1 MPAPEDRNIPI
12 TEAPKPESEA
22 HSSDIPDCRPDSSVG
37 PPAIADSQREESPM
51 EIMQRFIEQ
60 DRSLS
65 KEVDPLQN
73 LKPAA
78 EDTEKPST
86 ELIEKDRLNE
96 ILEHARREDIPYKL
110 LGYLWEILGQ

>member
-60 DRSLS
+60 DR
-65 KEVDPLQN
+65 
-73 LKPAA
+73 
-78 EDTEKPST
+78 
-86 ELIEKDRLNE
+86 ELE
-96 ILEHARREDIPYKL
+96 
-110 LGYLWEILGQ
+110 